1 MWKYDLIK
9 NNDDESNSSDEIL
22 ISTDL
27 IEDSLKSDFWR
38 EVTRPFYET
47 TQLIGIESPQL
58 EGTIRSRQVAGF
70 QFGSVT
76 FNAQRYNRDRRI
88 IAWSGL
94 DQYLIA
100 VVTAGSVSGDFA
112 GTSVTA
118 RRGDICVLDL
128 AQVLQ
133 SEVAAGGTFS
143 VLIPRRALA
152 KATGHANLHGLVLKA
167 DLPMTKLLTAYL
179 GGLSDLGG
187 QLSDDGAAA
196 IQEALVTILA
206 AALRGEHPN
215 GAAELRPLSAALRQR
230 TLDFIDSNINNPKLS
245 PELILRRFNVS
256 RAHLY
261 RAFAEDGGVSSI
273 ILDRR
278 LDAAFVELTRTD
290 VIARSVTEIAFAL
303 GFTNGAHFSRRFRAR
318 FGLTPSEVRREKPS
332 LHLASELQAHFLQF
346 RKMASVLANKQPET
360 DEIQK

>member
-1 MWKYDLIK
+1 MTKGNIR
-9 NNDDESNSSDEIL
+9 NVNSIDEVL

-38 EVTRPFYET
+38 EVTRPLYET
-47 TQLIGIESPQL
+47 TQLIGLESPRL

-94 DQYLIA
+94 DQYLVA
-100 VVTAGSVSGDFA
+100 VVTAGDVFGDFA

-133 SEVAAGGTFS
+133 SEVTAGGTFS
-143 VLIPRRALA
+143 TLVPRRALA

-167 DLPMTKLLTAYL
+167 ALPTTKLLTAYL
-179 GGLSDLGG
+179 GGISDFGG
-187 QLSDDGAAA
+187 QLSDDEAAA
-196 IQEALVTILA
+196 VQEALVTILA
-206 AALRGEHPN
+206 AALRGEHPDDP
-215 GAAELRPLSAALRQR
+215 GELRPLSAVLRQR
-230 TLDFIDSNINNPKLS
+230 ALDFIDSNIDNPRLS
-245 PELILRRFNVS
+245 PDFILRRFNVS

-261 RAFAEDGGVSSI
+261 RVFAEDGGVSSV

-290 VIARSVTEIAFAL
+290 AIARSVAEIAFAF

-318 FGLTPSEVRREKPS
+318 FGLTPSEVRRERPS
-332 LHLASELQAHFLQF
+332 RYLAPDLQAHFLQF
-346 RKMASVLANKQPET
+346 RKNGVDPGE
-360 DEIQK
+360 